1 MQILPIN
8 NGTRLNQ
15 QIQSGNTP
23 RRSAFYE
30 TNKFAS
36 PKPINIIQK
45 TSTDD
50 KNIVTSMKNNHAM
63 HMAARLAFITSL
75 TLLLVKFGAY
85 FLTDSKAVL
94 SDAIES
100 IINVVTAAFLMFSIS
115 VSSKPVDENHP
126 YGHGKIESFSAG
138 LEGGLIIIAAVVIF
152 VEAVPAFFT
161 PQPPRNLG
169 AGLFILAGAGAVNL
183 AVGAYLMHAGRKY
196 KSEALGAD
204 GRHLLTD
211 FYTSAGVIIGLL
223 LYHLAGFPWI
233 DPLVACLVALNILI
247 PGIKLTANSFKNL
260 MNEADPELLERIVQG
275 LNTIRKPGWLYPH
288 KLRALRSGR
297 YHHVDLH
304 ISLPHYWTLT
314 QVHEAE
320 QEITQALLDALGE
333 EGDIMIHV
341 DPCEPPYCPV
351 CEVDDCS
358 KRNSG
363 FICAPNWSVKE
374 VISARA
380 TDTTA
385 SLPP

>member
-1 MQILPIN
+1 
-8 NGTRLNQ
+8 
-15 QIQSGNTP
+15 
-23 RRSAFYE
+23 
-30 TNKFAS
+30 
-36 PKPINIIQK
+36 
-45 TSTDD
+45 
-50 KNIVTSMKNNHAM
+50 
-63 HMAARLAFITSL
+63 MAARLAFITSL
-75 TLLLVKFGAY
+75 TLLLAKFGAY
-85 FLTDSKAVL
+85 YLTDSKAVF

-100 IINVVTAAFLMFSIS
+100 IINVVTAAFLMLSIS
-115 VSSKPVDENHP
+115 VSSKPVDEDHP

-138 LEGGLIIIAAVVIF
+138 LEGGLIILAAIMIL
-152 VEAVPAFFT
+152 VESIPVFFA

-169 AGLFILAGAGAVNL
+169 LGLYILGGAGAVNL
-183 AVGAYLMHAGRKY
+183 VVGGYLMRAGRTY
-196 KSEALGAD
+196 KSEAISAD

-223 LYHLAGFPWI
+223 LYRLTGFPWL

-247 PGIKLTANSFKNL
+247 PGISLLAKSFKNL
-260 MNEADPELLERIVQG
+260 MDEADPELLERIVLA
-275 LNTIRKPGWLYPH
+275 LNTIKKPGWLYPH

-341 DPCEPPYCPV
+341 DPCEPPYCPI
-351 CEVDDCS
+351 CNVDKCS
-358 KRNSG
+358 ARKADFNS
-363 FICAPNWSVKE
+363 APNWSVKE

-380 TDTTA
+380 VNNNP
-385 SLPP
+385 LNLR

>member
-1 MQILPIN
+1 
-8 NGTRLNQ
+8 
-15 QIQSGNTP
+15 
-23 RRSAFYE
+23 
-30 TNKFAS
+30 
-36 PKPINIIQK
+36 
-45 TSTDD
+45 
-50 KNIVTSMKNNHAM
+50 MKNNHAM
-63 HMAARLAFITSL
+63 QMAARLAFITSL
-75 TLLLVKFGAY
+75 TLLLAKFGAY

-100 IINVVTAAFLMFSIS
+100 IINVVTAAFLMLSIA

-138 LEGGLIIIAAVVIF
+138 LEGGLIIIAAVVILI
-152 VEAVPAFFT
+152 EAVPVFFI

-169 AGLFILAGAGAVNL
+169 PGLYILGGAGAVNL
-183 AVGAYLMHAGRKY
+183 AVGSYLMHAGRKY
-196 KSEALGAD
+196 KSEALRAD

-223 LYHLAGFPWI
+223 LYRLTGFLWL
-233 DPLVACLVALNILI
+233 DPFVACLVALNILV
-247 PGIKLTANSFKNL
+247 PGIKLFASSFKNL
-260 MNEADPELLERIVQG
+260 MDEADPELLERIVQG
-275 LNTIRKPGWLYPH
+275 LNKIKKPGWLYPH

-320 QEITQALLDALGE
+320 QEITRSLLDSLGE

-351 CEVDDCS
+351 CNVGDCLERS
-358 KRNSG
+358 ATFTR
-363 FICAPNWSVKE
+363 APDWSVKE
-374 VISARA
+374 VISARP
-380 TDTTA
+380 TDIPES
-385 SLPP
+385 SLS

>member
-1 MQILPIN
+1 
-8 NGTRLNQ
+8 
-15 QIQSGNTP
+15 
-23 RRSAFYE
+23 
-30 TNKFAS
+30 
-36 PKPINIIQK
+36 
-45 TSTDD
+45 
-50 KNIVTSMKNNHAM
+50 MKNNHAM

-75 TLLLVKFGAY
+75 ALLLAKFGAY
-85 FLTDSKAVL
+85 YLTDSKAVF

-100 IINVVTAAFLMFSIS
+100 IINVVTAAFLMLSIS
-115 VSSKPVDENHP
+115 VSSKPVDEDHP

-138 LEGGLIIIAAVVIF
+138 LEGGLIIVAAIMIL
-152 VEAVPAFFT
+152 VESIPVFFA

-169 AGLFILAGAGAVNL
+169 LGLYILGGAGAVNL
-183 AVGAYLMHAGRKY
+183 VVGGYLMRAGRTY
-196 KSEALGAD
+196 KSEAISAD

-223 LYHLAGFPWI
+223 LYRLTGFHWL
-233 DPLVACLVALNILI
+233 DPLLACLVALNILI
-247 PGIKLTANSFKNL
+247 PGISLLAKSFKNL
-260 MNEADPELLERIVQG
+260 MDEADPELLERIVQG
-275 LNTIRKPGWLYPH
+275 LNTIKKPGWLYPH

-341 DPCEPPYCPV
+341 DPCEPPYCPI
-351 CEVDDCS
+351 CNVDNCS
-358 KRNSG
+358 ARKAEFNS
-363 FICAPNWSVKE
+363 APHWSVKE

-380 TDTTA
+380 VNNNP
-385 SLPP
+385 LNLR

>member
-1 MQILPIN
+1 MN
-8 NGTRLNQ
+8 N
-15 QIQSGNTP
+15 
-23 RRSAFYE
+23 
-30 TNKFAS
+30 
-36 PKPINIIQK
+36 NI
-45 TSTDD
+45 
-50 KNIVTSMKNNHAM
+50 AM
-63 HMAARLAFITSL
+63 HSAARLAFITSL

-85 FLTDSKAVL
+85 YLTDSKAVL

-100 IINVVTAAFLMFSIS
+100 IINVVTGAFLMLSIT

-138 LEGGLIIIAAVVIF
+138 LEGGLIAIAAVIIL
-152 VEAVPAFFT
+152 VESIPAFFT

-169 AGLFILAGAGAVNL
+169 FGLYILGGAGAVNL
-183 AVGAYLMHAGRKY
+183 AVGSYLMHAGRKY
-196 KSEALGAD
+196 KSEALSAD
-204 GRHLLTD
+204 GQHLLTD

-223 LYHLAGFPWI
+223 LYRFTGFLWL

-247 PGIKLTANSFKNL
+247 PGIKLIARSSKNL
-260 MNEADPELLERIVQG
+260 MDEADPELLERIVQG

-320 QEITQALLDALGE
+320 QEITGALLKAMGE

-351 CEVDDCS
+351 CKVDDCS
-358 KRNSG
+358 ARSTNFSS
-363 FICAPNWSVKE
+363 APNWSVND

-380 TDTTA
+380 SDTTKL
-385 SLPP
+385 SLR

>member
-1 MQILPIN
+1 
-8 NGTRLNQ
+8 
-15 QIQSGNTP
+15 
-23 RRSAFYE
+23 
-30 TNKFAS
+30 
-36 PKPINIIQK
+36 
-45 TSTDD
+45 
-50 KNIVTSMKNNHAM
+50 
-63 HMAARLAFITSL
+63 MAARLAFITSL
-75 TLLLVKFGAY
+75 ALLLAKFGAY
-85 FLTDSKAVL
+85 YLTDSKAVF

-100 IINVVTAAFLMFSIS
+100 IINVVTAAFLMLSIS
-115 VSSKPVDENHP
+115 VSSKPVDEDHP

-138 LEGGLIIIAAVVIF
+138 LEGGLIILAAIMIL
-152 VEAVPAFFT
+152 VESIPVFFA

-169 AGLFILAGAGAVNL
+169 LGLYILGGAGAVNL
-183 AVGAYLMHAGRKY
+183 VVGGYLMRAGRTY
-196 KSEALGAD
+196 KSEAISAD

-223 LYHLAGFPWI
+223 LYRLTGFPWL

-247 PGIKLTANSFKNL
+247 PGISLLAKSFKNL
-260 MNEADPELLERIVQG
+260 MDEADPELLERIVLA
-275 LNTIRKPGWLYPH
+275 LNTIKKPGWLYPH

-341 DPCEPPYCPV
+341 DPCEPPYCPI
-351 CEVDDCS
+351 CNVDKCS
-358 KRNSG
+358 ARKADFNS
-363 FICAPNWSVKE
+363 APNWSVKE

-380 TDTTA
+380 VNNNP
-385 SLPP
+385 LNLR

>member
-1 MQILPIN
+1 
-8 NGTRLNQ
+8 
-15 QIQSGNTP
+15 
-23 RRSAFYE
+23 
-30 TNKFAS
+30 
-36 PKPINIIQK
+36 
-45 TSTDD
+45 
-50 KNIVTSMKNNHAM
+50 
-63 HMAARLAFITSL
+63 MAARLAFITSL
-75 TLLLVKFGAY
+75 ALLLAKFGAY
-85 FLTDSKAVL
+85 YLTDSKAVF

-100 IINVVTAAFLMFSIS
+100 IINVVTAAFLMLSIS
-115 VSSKPVDENHP
+115 VSSKPVDEDHP

-138 LEGGLIIIAAVVIF
+138 LEGGLIILAAIMIL
-152 VEAVPAFFT
+152 VESIPVFFA

-169 AGLFILAGAGAVNL
+169 LGLYILGGAGAVNL
-183 AVGAYLMHAGRKY
+183 VVGGYLMRAGRMY
-196 KSEALGAD
+196 KSEAISAD

-223 LYHLAGFPWI
+223 LYRLTGFPWL

-247 PGIKLTANSFKNL
+247 PGISLLAKSFKNL
-260 MNEADPELLERIVQG
+260 MDEADPKLLERIVLA
-275 LNTIRKPGWLYPH
+275 LNTIKKPGWLYPH

-341 DPCEPPYCPV
+341 DPCEPPYCPI
-351 CEVDDCS
+351 CNVDNCS
-358 KRNSG
+358 ARKADFNS
-363 FICAPNWSVKE
+363 APNWSVKE

-380 TDTTA
+380 VNNNP
-385 SLPP
+385 LNLR

>member
-1 MQILPIN
+1 MI
-8 NGTRLNQ
+8 
-15 QIQSGNTP
+15 
-23 RRSAFYE
+23 FYE
-30 TNKFAS
+30 ADKSVT
-36 PKPINIIQK
+36 PKPINIIPK

-50 KNIVTSMKNNHAM
+50 LRNLTIITTMKNNHAM

-75 TLLLVKFGAY
+75 TLLLAKFGAY

-100 IINVVTAAFLMFSIS
+100 IINVVTAAFLMLSIA

-138 LEGGLIIIAAVVIF
+138 LEGGLIIIAAIVILI
-152 VEAVPAFFT
+152 EAVPVFFI
-161 PQPPRNLG
+161 PLPPRNLG
-169 AGLFILAGAGAVNL
+169 SGLYILGGAGAVNL
-183 AVGAYLMHAGRKY
+183 AVGAYLMHAGKKY
-196 KSEALGAD
+196 KSEALSAD

-211 FYTSAGVIIGLL
+211 FYTSAGVILGLL
-223 LYHLAGFPWI
+223 LYSLTGFLWL

-247 PGIKLTANSFKNL
+247 PGVRLLSNSFKNL
-260 MNEADPELLERIVQG
+260 MDEADPELLERIVQG
-275 LNTIRKPGWLYPH
+275 LNTIKKPGWLYPH

-304 ISLPHYWTLT
+304 ISLPHYWTLS

-320 QEITQALLDALGE
+320 QEITRSLLDALGE

-351 CEVDDCS
+351 CEVDDCT
-358 KRNSG
+358 KRSAG
-363 FICAPNWSVKE
+363 FTSSPNWSVKE
-374 VISARA
+374 VIAARP
-380 TDTTA
+380 TDTAESSRALSQNYACTLYQA
-385 SLPP
+385 PFP

>member
-1 MQILPIN
+1 
-8 NGTRLNQ
+8 
-15 QIQSGNTP
+15 
-23 RRSAFYE
+23 
-30 TNKFAS
+30 
-36 PKPINIIQK
+36 
-45 TSTDD
+45 
-50 KNIVTSMKNNHAM
+50 MKNNHAM

-75 TLLLVKFGAY
+75 TLLLAKFGAY
-85 FLTDSKAVL
+85 YLTDSKAIF

-100 IINVVTAAFLMFSIS
+100 IINVVTAAFLMLSIS
-115 VSSKPVDENHP
+115 VSSKPVDEDHP

-138 LEGGLIIIAAVVIF
+138 LEGGLIILAAIMIL
-152 VEAVPAFFT
+152 VESIPVFFA
-161 PQPPRNLG
+161 PEPPRNLG
-169 AGLFILAGAGAVNL
+169 LGLYILGGAGAVNL
-183 AVGAYLMHAGRKY
+183 IVGIYLMRSGRKY
-196 KSEALGAD
+196 KSDALGAD

-223 LYHLAGFPWI
+223 LYRLTGFPWL

-247 PGIKLTANSFKNL
+247 PGISLLTKSFKNL
-260 MNEADPELLERIVQG
+260 MDEADPELLERIVLA
-275 LNTIRKPGWLYPH
+275 LNTIKKPGWLYPH

-341 DPCEPPYCPV
+341 DPCEPPYCPI
-351 CEVDDCS
+351 CNVDKCS
-358 KRNSG
+358 ARKADFNS
-363 FICAPNWSVKE
+363 APNWSVKE

-380 TDTTA
+380 VNNNP
-385 SLPP
+385 LNLR

>member
-1 MQILPIN
+1 MQKNNSIQNNRAMQIAA
-8 NGTRLNQ
+8 RV
-15 QIQSGNTP
+15 
-23 RRSAFYE
+23 AF
-30 TNKFAS
+30 
-36 PKPINIIQK
+36 
-45 TSTDD
+45 
-50 KNIVTSMKNNHAM
+50 VTS
-63 HMAARLAFITSL
+63 LV
-75 TLLLVKFGAY
+75 LLLAKFGAY
-85 FLTDSKAVL
+85 FLTDSKAIL

-100 IINVVTAAFLMFSIS
+100 TINVITAAFLMLSIA

-138 LEGGLIIIAAVVIF
+138 LEGGLIILAAVAILL
-152 VEAVPAFFT
+152 EAVPAFFT

-169 AGLFILAGAGAVNL
+169 SGIYIIGAAGVINL
-183 AVGAYLMHAGRKY
+183 IVGAYLLQAGKKY
-196 KSEALGAD
+196 KSEALSAD

-223 LYHLAGFPWI
+223 LYSLTGFLWL

-247 PGIKLTANSFKNL
+247 PGIRLLAKSFKNL
-260 MNEADPELLERIVQG
+260 MDEAEPELLERIVQG
-275 LNTIRKPGWLYPH
+275 LNTIKKPGWLYPH

-320 QEITQALLDALGE
+320 QEITKALLEAIGE

-358 KRNSG
+358 ERKTAFRNTTH
-363 FICAPNWSVKE
+363 WSVNE

-380 TDTTA
+380 ENN
-385 SLPP
+385 